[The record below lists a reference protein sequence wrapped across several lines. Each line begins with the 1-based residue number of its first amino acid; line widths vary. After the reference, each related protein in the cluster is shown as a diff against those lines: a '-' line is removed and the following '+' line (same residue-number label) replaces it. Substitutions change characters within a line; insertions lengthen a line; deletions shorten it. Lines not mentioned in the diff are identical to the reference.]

1 MVVLQMC
8 CIHGPSQIFGRQ
20 FIPST
25 NGRFAPTGDIR
36 NTHFDDC
43 DGFGG
48 APNAILIGDAASLR
62 TFNEESAMMSAVDR
76 IPDSSRTS

>member
-1 MVVLQMC
+1 MND
-8 CIHGPSQIFGRQ
+8 H
-20 FIPST
+20 
-25 NGRFAPTGDIR
+25 FAPTGDIR

-48 APNAILIGDAASLR
+48 TPNAILIGDAASLR

-76 IPDSSRTS
+76 IPDSSRTSRHVRKVP

>member
-1 MVVLQMC
+1 MTRAEQAVAPGIQLM
-8 CIHGPSQIFGRQ
+8 S
-20 FIPST
+20 

-76 IPDSSRTS
+76 IPDPNRTSRHVRKVP